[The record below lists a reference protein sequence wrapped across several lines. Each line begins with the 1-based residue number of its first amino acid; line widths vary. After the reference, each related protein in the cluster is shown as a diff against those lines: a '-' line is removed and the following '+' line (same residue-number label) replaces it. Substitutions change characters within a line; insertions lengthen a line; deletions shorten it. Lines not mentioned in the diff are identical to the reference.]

1 MTVVRNDRG
10 RDRRRES
17 RSFRRA
23 LTVPAALRT
32 ARYAEAAYAVIAV
45 VLAFGLRLPPRGPN
59 AVLFVHWI
67 GTAVLAAAIAFRLG
81 RPNRQTWYI
90 AALLCGYV
98 LLNSIVAVA
107 RLVGPEASALGR
119 PAGVSLAVGVL
130 VALTQIV
137 VAVCLYQARDV
148 RTMPSRIVRGR

>member
-1 MTVVRNDRG
+1 
-10 RDRRRES
+10 
-17 RSFRRA
+17 
-23 LTVPAALRT
+23 
-32 ARYAEAAYAVIAV
+32 
-45 VLAFGLRLPPRGPN
+45 
-59 AVLFVHWI
+59 
-67 GTAVLAAAIAFRLG
+67 
-81 RPNRQTWYI
+81 
-90 AALLCGYV
+90 V

-119 PAGVSLAVGVL
+119 PAGVSLGVGVL